1 MVLGLMDF
9 LLGGKKKTKLGRNG
23 QVSANP
29 AQPMPQQGG
38 AQVPDGVQ
46 NTTQNNQE
54 MQFEDQNAQAQQQ
67 PQAQQQQVQQSQ
79 SQPVMAQQGGA
90 QVQRKSVS
98 EALSKIHK
106 ELKETNSRVTDM
118 VASIKNVENSVN
130 TLGHRVDELEA
141 SKKVSSEKF
150 SQMDANMSK
159 FLSLYELINN
169 QYNPFVTQEEGV
181 KKVAISSDGNSIP
194 DFDSDSQGSAAPVN
208 VGDAI
213 SALPDAIP
221 ELKEVKKVS
230 VDDLES
236 SLLELDTL
244 NIEEAAGNA
253 VPLTRLKNNTNSLVV
268 ILSWLEYLTKRVG
281 IEETRTTL
289 RYYTEVLRWITPEV
303 FFDLDKYLRG
313 MKDRNHEE
321 GETLGVRD
329 HIVSLY
335 FISKLNEKTLDAKLT
350 KAVLQI
356 IKN

>member
-9 LLGGKKKTKLGRNG
+9 LLGGKRKTKVARNG
-23 QVSANP
+23 QLAASSSSQNNGS
-29 AQPMPQQGG
+29 PQG

-46 NTTQNNQE
+46 NPTQNSQD
-54 MQFEDQNAQAQQQ
+54 MQFEDQKTDSNSSTSTTQSQQATAGSQQATTQ
-67 PQAQQQQVQQSQ
+67 PQQSG
-79 SQPVMAQQGGA
+79 SGV

-118 VASIKNVENSVN
+118 VAGIKSVENTVN
-130 TLGHRVDELEA
+130 SLGHRIDELE
-141 SKKVSSEKF
+141 STKKETTEKF
-150 SQMDANMSK
+150 SQIETNMSK

-181 KKVAISSDGNSIP
+181 KKIAISAQGNSLG
-194 DFDSDSQGSAAPVN
+194 DSESSPVPMN
-208 VGDAI
+208 DAI
-213 SALPDAIP
+213 SALPSAIP
-221 ELKEVKKVS
+221 ELNTIKKIS
-230 VDDLES
+230 EDDLES

-253 VPLTRLKNNTNSLVV
+253 VPLTKLKNNTNSLVV

-281 IEETRTTL
+281 IEETRNTL

-313 MKDRNHEE
+313 MRDKNHEE

-335 FISKLNEKTLDAKLT
+335 FISKLNEKTLDNKLT